1 MTRKIAL
8 VTGGGKGI
16 GRAVAA
22 RLAHDGAL
30 VVVHYGSDEAA
41 AKETVAAIEAD
52 GGQAFAV
59 QGTLG
64 VDGDAEMLSAK
75 VEAGLRERTGEFVLD
90 ILVNNAATGA
100 GSIATATP
108 GEFDRVFAVN
118 VKAPFFLVQHLLPVL
133 RDGGRIVNISSADTR
148 IALPFEL
155 AYSMT
160 KGALDV
166 FTRSLAQELGRR
178 GITVNAV
185 APGPT
190 PTDRTAFMFADER
203 MRAGTAAAAALG
215 RIADPSDIADVVA
228 FLASA
233 DSRWVTGQVV
243 DATGGT
249 FLGPREVTTSI

>member
-1 MTRKIAL
+1 MTQKIAL
-8 VTGGGKGI
+8 VTGGSKGI
-16 GRAVAA
+16 GRAIAT

-30 VVVHYGSDEAA
+30 VAVHYGSDEAA
-41 AKETVAAIEAD
+41 AKETVSAIEAN

-59 QGTLG
+59 QATLG
-64 VDGDAEMLSAK
+64 TDGDAATLLDRLASE
-75 VEAGLRERTGEFVLD
+75 LRERTGEVALD

-100 GSIATATP
+100 GSITTATT
-108 GEFDRVFAVN
+108 EDFDRVFAVN
-118 VKAPFFLVQHLLPVL
+118 VKAPFFLVQRLLPVL

-166 FTRSLAQELGRR
+166 FTRSLAQELGQR
-178 GITVNAV
+178 GITVNGV

-190 PTDRTAFMFADER
+190 PTDRTAPMFADER
-203 MRAGTAAAAALG
+203 MRAGTAAASAL
-215 RIADPSDIADVVA
+215 RRVAEPADIADVVA

-233 DSRWVTGQVV
+233 DSRWVTGQVI
-243 DATGGT
+243 DATGGM
-249 FLGPREVTTSI
+249 FLGPAGV

>member
-1 MTRKIAL
+1 MTQKIAL

-16 GRAVAA
+16 GRAVAT

-30 VVVHYGSDEAA
+30 VVVHYGSDDAA
-41 AKETVAAIEAD
+41 AKETVAAVEAD

-59 QGTLG
+59 QTTLG
-64 VDGDAEMLSAK
+64 VDGDAETLSAA
-75 VEAGLRERTGEFVLD
+75 VEAGLRERTGEFALD

-108 GEFDRVFAVN
+108 EDFDRVFAVN
-118 VKAPFFLVQHLLPVL
+118 VKAPFFLVQRLLPAL

-190 PTDRTAFMFADER
+190 PTERTAFMFADER

-215 RIADPSDIADVVA
+215 RIAETSDIADVVA
-228 FLASA
+228 FLAST
-233 DSRWVTGQVV
+233 DSRWVTGQVI
-243 DATGGT
+243 DATGGM
-249 FLGPREVTTSI
+249 FLGPGGM

>member
-1 MTRKIAL
+1 MTQKVAL

-16 GRAVAA
+16 GRAIAT

-30 VVVHYGSDEAA
+30 VAVHYGSDETA
-41 AKETVAAIEAD
+41 AKDTVAAIESE
-52 GGQAFAV
+52 GGRAFAV
-59 QGTLG
+59 QATLG
-64 VDGDAEMLSAK
+64 VDGDAETLVDRLSA
-75 VEAGLRERTGEFVLD
+75 ELRARAGEVALD

-100 GSIATATP
+100 GSIAATTAE
-108 GEFDRVFAVN
+108 EFDRVFAVN
-118 VKAPFFLVQHLLPVL
+118 VKAPFFLVQRLLPVL

-166 FTRSLAQELGRR
+166 FTRSLAQELGER
-178 GITVNAV
+178 GITVNGV

-190 PTDRTAFMFADER
+190 PTDRTAHMFADER
-203 MRAGTAAAAALG
+203 MRAGMAGASALG
-215 RIADPSDIADVVA
+215 RVAETADIADVVA

-249 FLGPREVTTSI
+249 FLGPAGV

>member
-1 MTRKIAL
+1 MTQKTAL

-16 GRAVAA
+16 GRAVAT

-30 VVVHYGSDEAA
+30 VAVHYGSDEAA
-41 AKETVAAIEAD
+41 AKDTVAAIEAN

-59 QGTLG
+59 QTTLG
-64 VDGDAEMLSAK
+64 VDGDAETLLDRLSA
-75 VEAGLRERTGEFVLD
+75 ELRERTGEVALD

-100 GSIATATP
+100 GSITSATSD
-108 GEFDRVFAVN
+108 EFDRVFAVN
-118 VKAPFFLVQHLLPVL
+118 VKAPFFLVQKLLPVL

-166 FTRSLAQELGRR
+166 FTRSLAQELGQR
-178 GITVNAV
+178 GITVNGV

-190 PTDRTAFMFADER
+190 PTDRTAHMFADER
-203 MRAGTAAAAALG
+203 MRAGMAGASAL
-215 RIADPSDIADVVA
+215 RRVADATDIADVVA

-233 DSRWVTGQVV
+233 DSRWVTGQII

-249 FLGPREVTTSI
+249 FLGPAGV

>member
-1 MTRKIAL
+1 MAQKTAL
-8 VTGGGKGI
+8 VTGGSKGI
-16 GRAVAA
+16 GRAIAT

-30 VVVHYGSDEAA
+30 VAVHYGSDEAA
-41 AKETVAAIEAD
+41 AKDTVAAIEAN

-59 QGTLG
+59 QATLG
-64 VDGDAEMLSAK
+64 VDGDAATLADRLST
-75 VEAGLRERTGEFVLD
+75 ELRERTGETALD

-100 GSIATATP
+100 GSITTATP
-108 GEFDRVFAVN
+108 DAFDRVFAVN
-118 VKAPFFLVQHLLPVL
+118 VKAPFFLVQRLLPVL

-166 FTRSLAQELGRR
+166 FTRSLAQELGQR
-178 GITVNAV
+178 GITVNGV

-190 PTDRTAFMFADER
+190 PTASTAHMFADER
-203 MRAGTAAAAALG
+203 MRAGTAAASALRRVAEAA
-215 RIADPSDIADVVA
+215 DIADVVA

-233 DSRWVTGQVV
+233 DARWVTGQVV
-243 DATGGT
+243 DASGGT
-249 FLGPREVTTSI
+249 FLGPVVG

>member
-1 MTRKIAL
+1 MTQKIAL

-16 GRAVAA
+16 GRAIAK

-30 VVVHYGSDEAA
+30 VAVHYGSDETA
-41 AKETVAAIEAD
+41 AKDTVAAIESE
-52 GGQAFAV
+52 GGRAFAV
-59 QGTLG
+59 QATLG
-64 VDGDAEMLSAK
+64 VDGDAETLVDRLSA
-75 VEAGLRERTGEFVLD
+75 ELRARAGEVALD

-100 GSIATATP
+100 GSIAATTAE
-108 GEFDRVFAVN
+108 EFDRVFAVN
-118 VKAPFFLVQHLLPVL
+118 VRAPFFLVQRLLPVL

-166 FTRSLAQELGRR
+166 FTRSLAQELGQR
-178 GITVNAV
+178 GITVNGV

-190 PTDRTAFMFADER
+190 PTDRTAHMFADER
-203 MRAGTAAAAALG
+203 MRAGMAGASALG
-215 RIADPSDIADVVA
+215 RVAETADIADVVA

-249 FLGPREVTTSI
+249 FLGPAGV

>member
-1 MTRKIAL
+1 MTQKSAL
-8 VTGGGKGI
+8 VTGGSKGI
-16 GRAVAA
+16 GRAVAT

-30 VVVHYGSDEAA
+30 VAVHYGSDEAA
-41 AKETVAAIEAD
+41 AKDTVATIEEN

-59 QGTLG
+59 QATLG
-64 VDGDAEMLSAK
+64 VDGDAATLFDRLSA
-75 VEAGLRERTGEFVLD
+75 ELRERTGEVALD

-100 GSIATATP
+100 GSITSATP
-108 GEFDRVFAVN
+108 EEFDRVFAVN
-118 VKAPFFLVQHLLPVL
+118 VKAPFFLVQRLVPVL

-166 FTRSLAQELGRR
+166 FTRSLAQELGQR
-178 GITVNAV
+178 GITVNGV

-190 PTDRTAFMFADER
+190 PTDSTAHIFADER
-203 MRAGTAAAAALG
+203 MRAGTADASALR
-215 RIADPSDIADVVA
+215 RIAEPADIADVVA

-249 FLGPREVTTSI
+249 FLGPAGV

>member
-1 MTRKIAL
+1 MTKKIAL

-16 GRAVAA
+16 GRAIAT
-22 RLAHDGAL
+22 RLANDGAL
-30 VVVHYGSDEAA
+30 VAVHYGSDEAA
-41 AKETVAAIEAD
+41 AKETVAAIEAN

-59 QGTLG
+59 QATLG
-64 VDGDAEMLSAK
+64 VDGDAATLFDRLSA
-75 VEAGLRERTGEFVLD
+75 ELRERTGEVALD

-100 GSIATATP
+100 GSITTATP
-108 GEFDRVFAVN
+108 EDFDRVFAVN
-118 VKAPFFLVQHLLPVL
+118 VKAPFFLVQRLLPVL
-133 RDGGRIVNISSADTR
+133 RDGGRIVNISSGDTR

-166 FTRSLAQELGRR
+166 FTRTLAQELGQR

-190 PTDRTAFMFADER
+190 PTERTAHMFADER
-203 MRAGTAAAAALG
+203 MRAGTAGASAL
-215 RIADPSDIADVVA
+215 RRVADPADIADIVA

-249 FLGPREVTTSI
+249 FLGPAGV

>member
-1 MTRKIAL
+1 MKIAL
-8 VTGGGKGI
+8 VTGGSKGI
-16 GRAVAA
+16 GRAIAT

-30 VVVHYGSDEAA
+30 VAVHYGSDEAA
-41 AKETVAAIEAD
+41 AKDTVASIEAK
-52 GGQAFAV
+52 GGKAFAV
-59 QGTLG
+59 QATL
-64 VDGDAEMLSAK
+64 DEDASTLADRLTAE
-75 VEAGLRERTGEFVLD
+75 LRERTGEVALD

-100 GSIATATP
+100 GSITTATP
-108 GEFDRVFAVN
+108 EEFDRVFAVN
-118 VKAPFFLVQHLLPVL
+118 VKAPFFLVQRLLPVL

-166 FTRSLAQELGRR
+166 FSRSLAQELGQR
-178 GITVNAV
+178 GITVNSV

-190 PTDRTAFMFADER
+190 PTDRTAHLFADER
-203 MRAGTAAAAALG
+203 MRAGMAGASAL
-215 RIADPSDIADVVA
+215 RRVAEPADIADVVA

-233 DSRWVTGQVV
+233 DSRWVTGQVI

-249 FLGPREVTTSI
+249 LLGPAGV

>member
-1 MTRKIAL
+1 MKIAL
-8 VTGGGKGI
+8 VTGGSKGI
-16 GRAVAA
+16 GRAIAT

-30 VVVHYGSDEAA
+30 VAVHYGSDEAA
-41 AKETVAAIEAD
+41 AKETVASIEAA

-59 QGTLG
+59 PATLDEDVATL
-64 VDGDAEMLSAK
+64 VDRLAAE
-75 VEAGLRERTGEFVLD
+75 LRERTGEVALD

-100 GSIATATP
+100 GSITTATP
-108 GEFDRVFAVN
+108 EEFDRVFAVN
-118 VKAPFFLVQHLLPVL
+118 VKAPFFLVQRLLPVL

-166 FTRSLAQELGRR
+166 FSRSLAQELGQR
-178 GITVNAV
+178 GITVNSV

-190 PTDRTAFMFADER
+190 PTDRTAHLFADER
-203 MRAGTAAAAALG
+203 LRAGMAGASAL
-215 RIADPSDIADVVA
+215 RRVAEPADIADVVA

-249 FLGPREVTTSI
+249 FLGPVAG

>member
-1 MTRKIAL
+1 MTKKIAL

-16 GRAVAA
+16 GRAIAQ
-22 RLAHDGAL
+22 RLANDGAL
-30 VVVHYGSDEAA
+30 VAVHYGSDEAA
-41 AKETVAAIEAD
+41 AKETVAAIEAS

-59 QGTLG
+59 QATLG
-64 VDGDAEMLSAK
+64 VDGDAKTLVERLSA
-75 VEAGLRERTGEFVLD
+75 ELRERTGEAALD

-100 GSIATATP
+100 GSITTATP
-108 GEFDRVFAVN
+108 EEFDRVFAVN
-118 VKAPFFLVQHLLPVL
+118 VKAPFFLVQQLLPVL

-166 FTRSLAQELGRR
+166 FTRSLAQELGQR
-178 GITVNAV
+178 GITVNGV

-190 PTDRTAFMFADER
+190 PTDRTAHMFADER
-203 MRAGTAAAAALG
+203 MRAGTAAASALRRVAEAA
-215 RIADPSDIADVVA
+215 DIADVVA

-249 FLGPREVTTSI
+249 FLGPAGV

>member
-1 MTRKIAL
+1 MTQKTAL

-16 GRAVAA
+16 GRAVAT
-22 RLAHDGAL
+22 RLAQDGAL
-30 VVVHYGSDEAA
+30 VAVHYGSDEAA
-41 AKETVAAIEAD
+41 AKDTVAAIEAN

-59 QGTLG
+59 QATLG
-64 VDGDAEMLSAK
+64 VDGDADALLDRLAAE
-75 VEAGLRERTGEFVLD
+75 LRERTGEVALD

-100 GSIATATP
+100 GSITSATP
-108 GEFDRVFAVN
+108 EEFDRVFAVN
-118 VKAPFFLVQHLLPVL
+118 VKAPFFLVQRLLLVL

-166 FTRSLAQELGRR
+166 FTRSLAQELGQR
-178 GITVNAV
+178 GITVNGV

-190 PTDRTAFMFADER
+190 PTDRTAHLFADER
-203 MRAGTAAAAALG
+203 MRAGTAAASAL
-215 RIADPSDIADVVA
+215 RRVADPTDIADVVA

-249 FLGPREVTTSI
+249 FLGPAGV